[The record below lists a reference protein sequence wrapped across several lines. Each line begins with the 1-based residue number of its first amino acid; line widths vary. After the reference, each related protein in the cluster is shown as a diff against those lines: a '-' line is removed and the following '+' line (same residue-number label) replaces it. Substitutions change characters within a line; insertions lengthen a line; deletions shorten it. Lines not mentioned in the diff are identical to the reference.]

1 MHSPYYICQM
11 QKWWQLVSHEFR
23 MDFKSQH
30 ILWSILLFSTAC
42 IYTLYLVYP
51 DIQETKVFISFGVL
65 SAVFSGFHT
74 MQKDQQRLSKGQLIY
89 WYTLVHPRTFVMAK
103 MTYNAFFVFLLNL
116 LQALLLIFYFGGD
129 AFHPSSLLQLF
140 LAISLGS
147 TAMGIGLTMASAIAQ
162 RTQQPTTI
170 LAILGFALLMPTLF
184 AYVSLLNGIMMGAI
198 HFLAWPLIIIMNV
211 IPFLL
216 SSILFPYLW
225 RE

>member
-1 MHSPYYICQM
+1 M

-30 ILWSILLFSTAC
+30 ILWSILLFSIAC
-42 IYTLYLVYP
+42 VYSLYLVYP
-51 DIQETKVFISFGVL
+51 DIKEIKVFISFGVL
-65 SAVFSGFHT
+65 TAVFSGFHT

-89 WYTLVHPRTFVMAK
+89 WYTLAHPRTFILAK
-103 MTYNAFFVFLLNL
+103 MSYNAFVVFLLNIIQSL
-116 LQALLLIFYFGGD
+116 LYLFYFGTELFQPTSLSMLFIAVLMG
-129 AFHPSSLLQLF
+129 SS
-140 LAISLGS
+140 
-147 TAMGIGLTMASAIAQ
+147 AMGIGLTMASAIAQ

-184 AYVSLLNGIMMGAI
+184 AYVSLLNGIMIGPT

-225 RE
+225 RD